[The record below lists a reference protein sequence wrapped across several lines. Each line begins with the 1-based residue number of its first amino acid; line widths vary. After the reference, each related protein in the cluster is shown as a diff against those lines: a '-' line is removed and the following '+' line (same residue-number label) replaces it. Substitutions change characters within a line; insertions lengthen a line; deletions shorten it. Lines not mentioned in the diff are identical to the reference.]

1 MSGETGLT
9 RINHIIKS
17 TLAVI
22 EESRGAILDIADNS
36 RKEVVLLKDEIKAL
50 QAEVQSVIRTC
61 ERLERMTLK
70 SRIKLATI
78 SEDYDNYSEEEM
90 RAAYEEA
97 DKLRVDL
104 AVWRERERQ
113 TILRR
118 NELERRLKNAE
129 ATLVKA
135 EKLVAQVSTV
145 LDYLAGDL
153 SRLDEHIESTENKR
167 VLALR
172 IIKTQ
177 EEERRRI
184 AREMH
189 DGPAQSMTNVV
200 LKAELCERLSE
211 VDMDMAKKELSA
223 LKDMVRDCL
232 KEIRR
237 IIYDLRPMSIDDL
250 GLKPTLQKYIE
261 NFTSETDIRVELMFI
276 GSDDNIKDS
285 NIALTVFR
293 LVQECLNNV
302 KKHAD
307 ATEVIIQL
315 ECTTKS
321 LIVRVKDDGKGF
333 DTSILKMGHID
344 SDSGYGV
351 IGMQERVE
359 LLEGSFSIDSKTGR
373 GTTVRAVLPFDLQGV
388 C

>member
-1 MSGETGLT
+1 MSSETGLSK
-9 RINHIIKS
+9 INHIIKS

-70 SRIKLATI
+70 SRIELATI

-177 EEERRRI
+177 KRKE
-184 AREMH
+184 
-189 DGPAQSMTNVV
+189 DV
-200 LKAELCERLSE
+200 L
-211 VDMDMAKKELSA
+211 
-223 LKDMVRDCL
+223 
-232 KEIRR
+232 
-237 IIYDLRPMSIDDL
+237 
-250 GLKPTLQKYIE
+250 
-261 NFTSETDIRVELMFI
+261 
-276 GSDDNIKDS
+276 
-285 NIALTVFR
+285 
-293 LVQECLNNV
+293 QEKC
-302 KKHAD
+302 
-307 ATEVIIQL
+307 
-315 ECTTKS
+315 
-321 LIVRVKDDGKGF
+321 
-333 DTSILKMGHID
+333 M
-344 SDSGYGV
+344 
-351 IGMQERVE
+351 M
-359 LLEGSFSIDSKTGR
+359 
-373 GTTVRAVLPFDLQGV
+373 VLPSP
-388 C
+388 

>member
-1 MSGETGLT
+1 MSSETGLSK
-9 RINHIIKS
+9 INHIIKS

-70 SRIKLATI
+70 SRIELATI

-200 LKAELCERLSE
+200 LKAR
-211 VDMDMAKKELSA
+211 
-223 LKDMVRDCL
+223 
-232 KEIRR
+232 
-237 IIYDLRPMSIDDL
+237 
-250 GLKPTLQKYIE
+250 TL
-261 NFTSETDIRVELMFI
+261 
-276 GSDDNIKDS
+276 
-285 NIALTVFR
+285 
-293 LVQECLNNV
+293 
-302 KKHAD
+302 
-307 ATEVIIQL
+307 
-315 ECTTKS
+315 
-321 LIVRVKDDGKGF
+321 
-333 DTSILKMGHID
+333 
-344 SDSGYGV
+344 
-351 IGMQERVE
+351 
-359 LLEGSFSIDSKTGR
+359 
-373 GTTVRAVLPFDLQGV
+373 
-388 C
+388 

>member
-1 MSGETGLT
+1 MSSETGLSK
-9 RINHIIKS
+9 INHIIKS

-177 EEERRRI
+177 KRKE
-184 AREMH
+184 
-189 DGPAQSMTNVV
+189 DV
-200 LKAELCERLSE
+200 L
-211 VDMDMAKKELSA
+211 
-223 LKDMVRDCL
+223 
-232 KEIRR
+232 
-237 IIYDLRPMSIDDL
+237 
-250 GLKPTLQKYIE
+250 
-261 NFTSETDIRVELMFI
+261 
-276 GSDDNIKDS
+276 
-285 NIALTVFR
+285 
-293 LVQECLNNV
+293 QEKC
-302 KKHAD
+302 
-307 ATEVIIQL
+307 
-315 ECTTKS
+315 
-321 LIVRVKDDGKGF
+321 
-333 DTSILKMGHID
+333 M
-344 SDSGYGV
+344 
-351 IGMQERVE
+351 M
-359 LLEGSFSIDSKTGR
+359 
-373 GTTVRAVLPFDLQGV
+373 VLPSP
-388 C
+388 

>member
-1 MSGETGLT
+1 MSSETGLSK
-9 RINHIIKS
+9 INHIIKS

-285 NIALTVFR
+285 NIALTVF
-293 LVQECLNNV
+293 
-302 KKHAD
+302 
-307 ATEVIIQL
+307 
-315 ECTTKS
+315 
-321 LIVRVKDDGKGF
+321 
-333 DTSILKMGHID
+333 
-344 SDSGYGV
+344 
-351 IGMQERVE
+351 
-359 LLEGSFSIDSKTGR
+359 
-373 GTTVRAVLPFDLQGV
+373 
-388 C
+388 